1 MAAQR
6 DDPEP
11 PGRISAIGAARA
23 GGAAQSS
30 RARRHRQGAR
40 RPDPRRTRRAAR
52 TRVALGAGVELARGT
67 PSGVG
72 GRAVVRQGPRSWLRD
87 QPPDHSA
94 SACAGSVAASQ
105 PPARTVN
112 DAEREGQRREGALR
126 AAITPPIATA
136 AFEARS
142 GMVSGE
148 DAERPATCT
157 ESGQLPA
164 AIVPAATLPV
174 AQGCHCWPVADAKLG
189 GAAGF
194 AGCPWAPRAPVSPY
208 EVKAQTVILAVLLD
222 RRQFS
227 HIEAADHAGPPLCR
241 RCREG
246 TLPTVPQGVR
256 LFGRNRPLDGLRAE
270 GRHDHVGSA

>member
-1 MAAQR
+1 
-6 DDPEP
+6 
-11 PGRISAIGAARA
+11 
-23 GGAAQSS
+23 
-30 RARRHRQGAR
+30 
-40 RPDPRRTRRAAR
+40 
-52 TRVALGAGVELARGT
+52 
-67 PSGVG
+67 
-72 GRAVVRQGPRSWLRD
+72 
-87 QPPDHSA
+87 
-94 SACAGSVAASQ
+94 
-105 PPARTVN
+105 VN

-189 GAAGF
+189 GAAGL

-208 EVKAQTVILAVLLD
+208 EVKAQTVILAVLLTGANSD
-222 RRQFS
+222 ISRQLITQVRHSVVDAERGHSLLFRRAS
-227 HIEAADHAGPPLCR
+227 GCSVATDH
-241 RCREG
+241 
-246 TLPTVPQGVR
+246 
-256 LFGRNRPLDGLRAE
+256 
-270 GRHDHVGSA
+270 